1 MGLGP
6 PNSKPR
12 LISSKESK
20 PVKLTANDCLEC
32 PRNDRA
38 EIPFLRFALEFE
50 LRRERGRG
58 AFLALASSSA
68 EGGGLANRRA
78 CNGGGMISERECF
91 FSTPTGGGFG
101 KPPNLNDVFSS
112 PFDGLNEPGET
123 GTNGSSSSVLLL
135 VDLDSASLYLSNV
148 ADCVVASFPFSPFP
162 PSFVKAKGNRDTGG

>member
-38 EIPFLRFALEFE
+38 EILFLRFALEFE
-50 LRRERGRG
+50 LRHERGRG

-68 EGGGLANRRA
+68 GGGGLANRRA
-78 CNGGGMISERECF
+78 CNGGGMI
-91 FSTPTGGGFG
+91 
-101 KPPNLNDVFSS
+101 
-112 PFDGLNEPGET
+112 
-123 GTNGSSSSVLLL
+123 
-135 VDLDSASLYLSNV
+135 
-148 ADCVVASFPFSPFP
+148 
-162 PSFVKAKGNRDTGG
+162 